1 MLKKFVSSLL
11 VILVLTGCSSGGG
24 SSSSSKANA
33 ADLAASLVKDL
44 KLEDKVVSTE
54 DRIIQGLMFF
64 PEDAVEESAL
74 YLSNDKK
81 ADTVGVFKAK
91 DAEACKECIETYR
104 ETLKSQMQSYAP
116 GETFKVDSAIIEE
129 KNGYVIFVICDN
141 LEDARK
147 IVEKL

>member
-11 VILVLTGCSSGGG
+11 VILVLVGCSSGGG
-24 SSSSSKANA
+24 SSSSKATA
-33 ADLAASLVKDL
+33 GDIAASLVKDL
-44 KLEDKVVSTE
+44 KLEEKVVSTE

-64 PEDAVEESAL
+64 PEDSVEESAL

-91 DAEACKECIETYR
+91 DAEKCKECIETYR

-129 KNGYVIFVICDN
+129 KNGFVIFVICDN
-141 LEDARK
+141 L
-147 IVEKL
+147 

>member
-44 KLEDKVVSTE
+44 KLDDKVVSTE

-64 PEDAVEESAL
+64 PEDAVEVQAVAQGRIISCAFHHSSSTTTIISVL
-74 YLSNDKK
+74 PSSCRPPSSVSRL
-81 ADTVGVFKAK
+81 
-91 DAEACKECIETYR
+91 R
-104 ETLKSQMQSYAP
+104 E
-116 GETFKVDSAIIEE
+116 
-129 KNGYVIFVICDN
+129 
-141 LEDARK
+141 
-147 IVEKL
+147 

>member
-11 VILVLTGCSSGGG
+11 VILVLVGCSSGGG
-24 SSSSSKANA
+24 SSSSKANA
-33 ADLAASLVKDL
+33 GDIAASLVKDL
-44 KLEDKVVSTE
+44 KLEEKVVSTE

-64 PEDAVEESAL
+64 PENAVEESAL

-91 DAEACKECIETYR
+91 DVDACKECIETYR

-147 IVEKL
+147 LVEKL

>member
-11 VILVLTGCSSGGG
+11 VILVLVGCSSGGG
-24 SSSSSKANA
+24 SSSSKATA
-33 ADLAASLVKDL
+33 GDIAASLVKDL
-44 KLEDKVVSTE
+44 KLEEKVVSTE

-64 PEDAVEESAL
+64 PEDSVEESAL

-91 DAEACKECIETYR
+91 DAEKCKECIETYR

-129 KNGYVIFVICDN
+129 KNGFVIFVICDN